1 MPLIITPNGIIND
14 SPLTVRERDIL
25 QLIANG
31 LRQKQIA
38 EKLSISHETVKK
50 HLKNSY
56 KKLGA
61 HNKIQAMRYAG
72 IFSI

>member
-1 MPLIITPNGIIND
+1 MPLVITPKGIIND
-14 SPLTVRERDIL
+14 CPLTLRERDIL

-38 EKLSISHETVKK
+38 QKLSISHETVKK

-61 HNKIQAMRYAG
+61 HNKIQAIKFAG

>member
-1 MPLIITPNGIIND
+1 MPLVITPNGIIND
-14 SPLTVRERDIL
+14 SPLTLRERDIF

-38 EKLSISHETVKK
+38 EKLSISPETVKK

-61 HNKIQAMRYAG
+61 HNKIQAIKFAG